1 MKKYDMAMEVS
12 PDSIP
17 GKIVSH
23 IQPGMN
29 VLEFGCSYGRMTKY
43 ISEALHCHVSIVEL
57 DQEAYPVARSYAED
71 GFCGDIDQEGWYLHF
86 SGRQFDRIM
95 FADVLEHLRDPLKAI
110 ERAKS
115 LLKEDGEILVS
126 IPNIGHNDILVKLFQ
141 NRFEYTS
148 IGLLDNTHIHFWGEK
163 NLEAFVQQAGCGIRI
178 LDGVYLPPYETEQ
191 KPDKTAVPSELLNVM
206 ANREY
211 NGVYQF
217 FLVLQKQE
225 WMEQQ
230 GIACDNRLKKFQ
242 NDLVICCFW
251 DLGEGYQSDL
261 HIQIIPQRMP
271 DGKFCIHCDSIPK
284 GCRKVRFDP
293 PLGYHCLVGDI
304 QVSTNIAPCE
314 IYPLN
319 GVCINGVSAFSSTNA
334 QMEFALPEGSL
345 WFDISAQIEI
355 FSASEYNRIFSILQQ
370 FAETK
375 AKEHK
380 QSEEIARLQQQA
392 QALTGQLQETTL
404 QNQALEDQIQ
414 EMSSHALSLEDQI
427 QELNAQ
433 QKIFRTHAQWRDDRI
448 MALEQDT
455 GNHLHRVAELESHS
469 TGLQAH
475 ADGLQAKLD
484 QLTAQYNAMIN
495 SQCWKITKP
504 LRVVMSAMKRNRLC
518 VLPYKVLRTLRTV
531 GVGGT
536 ARMISQRL
544 HAAPTQVQLPASE
557 SVQPEPVSESP
568 KVLSALA
575 EEVVRQGG
583 QVFNQ
588 DRILASDTFAKKKV
602 LLVSHELNLT
612 GAAVT
617 LNYFAQFIAHQGYFP
632 VVMVPQ
638 TGALCDQMRQEAFL
652 ILVYDQVYQSDLVSR
667 YADLFDLIVVC
678 TTAGAS
684 LVAQLNGAH
693 IPVLWWIHEAHAS
706 YSDRELSAMPETL
719 EDNVHVYCGGTY
731 AQQVLAQ
738 YRPSYQ
744 AKQLLYFVPDYANKL
759 PTAPSFPL
767 EYAEGKIIFAVV
779 GMQEQRKGQ
788 DILFRAIRSMDPK
801 LQKQC
806 LFVIAGRQFHPSIF
820 QEILSITEDYPR
832 NVLYIEDLGRE
843 DLTSLYRQMD
853 CLICSSRDDPMPT
866 AVTEA
871 MLMSKVIICSENTG
885 SADML
890 TQMDAGLVYHDN
902 DPEALAQCIAYV
914 CAHHRDDDLLPLRQ
928 HARQAYEHYFS
939 QTAFDASVS
948 EIMQQLIR
956 PSAPPRLY
964 QGTVSV
970 IIPTYNAGEEIVALI
985 QTLQQQQNIGHV
997 EIIVVDSESKD
1008 GTADRAEQL
1017 GAKVIRILQSEFSHS
1032 YARNLGAQNA
1042 TGEYLLFMTQDA
1054 MPNGTLW
1061 LCGLMQPVLNN
1072 GVVAVSCREA
1082 PRPDCDLL
1090 GKIAIW
1096 FHENYMGIL
1105 EQDRIMRLPPEQ
1117 DFNSIRRNAQL
1128 TDIACLI
1135 QRKLFLEFLYRGN
1148 YAEDLDLGVR
1158 LIRAGYSLALLSSVQ
1173 VIHSHNRSALYNL
1186 KRSLVDGK
1194 TLHPILPDMPMEII
1208 KPQVLANRVVT
1219 TYCALVLYIKQIK
1232 AQLDETTWEA
1242 FCQWSNGVFEEIDT
1256 KLAQMSRDE
1265 FLFILKTEGKQVDQD
1280 ISSFAQTLFG
1290 DYWDG
1295 FTPDNS
1301 SSAGWRHFL
1310 LHVTSQYFS
1319 AHNIRFNL
1327 KVREEIVEM
1336 LPKYTAQIFGSLL
1349 AAYSI
1354 NPTTE
1359 DTVMSKIV
1367 EQYSRGV

>member
-230 GIACDNRLKKFQ
+230 GISCDNRLKKFQ

-355 FSASEYNRIFSILQQ
+355 FSASEYKRIFSILQQ

-759 PTAPSFPL
+759 PTDPSFPL

-885 SADML
+885 TADML

-956 PSAPPRLY
+956 PSAPPRPY

-970 IIPTYNAGEEIVALI
+970 IIPTYNAGKEIVALI

-1072 GVVAVSCREA
+1072 GVVAVSCRET

-1105 EQDRIMRLPPEQ
+1105 EQDRIMRLPAVQ
-1117 DFNSIRRNAQL
+1117 DLDSMRRNSQL
-1128 TDIACLI
+1128 TDVACLI
-1135 QRKLFLEFLYRGN
+1135 QRELFLQFRYQGD
-1148 YAEDLDLGVR
+1148 YAEDLDLGIR
-1158 LIRAGYSLALLSSVQ
+1158 LIRSGHALALLSSVQ
-1173 VIHSHNRSALYNL
+1173 VIHSHTRSPLYHL
-1186 KRSLVDGK
+1186 KRSMVDMK
-1194 TLHPILPDMPMEII
+1194 TLKSILPDMPIEAVSAQM
-1208 KPQVLANRVVT
+1208 LANRVIT
-1219 TYCALVLYIKQIK
+1219 
-1232 AQLDETTWEA
+1232 A
-1242 FCQWSNGVFEEIDT
+1242 FCTITLYTQQALRRTRDVSWASFNQWTSESFSNLIASMTHMSQEELLSTIQVGRQQIDEN
-1256 KLAQMSRDE
+1256 LAD
-1265 FLFILKTEGKQVDQD
+1265 FTE
-1280 ISSFAQTLFG
+1280 TLFHVYG
-1290 DYWDG
+1290 NN
-1295 FTPDNS
+1295 FVPDDS
-1301 SSAGWRHFL
+1301 SIRSLEHYL
-1310 LHVTSQYFS
+1310 TNIVTQYFS
-1319 AHNIRFNL
+1319 AHNICFNT
-1327 KVREEIVEM
+1327 EIQQEVIEVM
-1336 LPKYTAQIFGSLL
+1336 PKYTAQIFGSHL
-1349 AAYSI
+1349 ASYSM
-1354 NPTTE
+1354 NPLPGN
-1359 DTVMSKIV
+1359 DILDNIIQ
-1367 EQYSRGV
+1367 QYSKGI